1 MHGYLGLI
9 LNATQYEHPFCPS
22 GQSGPFDPQESSTEA
37 QINATC
43 DVWKESHHTFHLCQA
58 VEKALISQVVSAVE
72 PSGTDEV
79 MTSIYCDV
87 YSYT

>member
-1 MHGYLGLI
+1 MVTWASFSMPHSMNTLFVHLV
-9 LNATQYEHPFCPS
+9 NP
-22 GQSGPFDPQESSTEA
+22 GPFDPQESSTEA